1 MYEAIRKP
9 RSSRVIA
16 GSDARRDVYQMRDG
30 IAQQKRD
37 HELMQE
43 ESSDRYPKC
52 IEDPEFQ
59 TWLLEYDTEAAVKS
73 AWAHYQA
80 GRLSGYKSG
89 NGNDVV

>member
-16 GSDARRDVYQMRDG
+16 GSDARRDIYQLRDG
-30 IAQQKRD
+30 MAQQKRD

-43 ESSDRYPKC
+43 QASDRYPNC

-59 TWLLEYDTEAAVKS
+59 SWLLGYDTKS
-73 AWAHYQA
+73 AVDSAWQQYEA
-80 GRLSGYKSG
+80 GRS
-89 NGNDVV
+89 